1 MFLSYA
7 LGYFLYSVRG
17 YKIVGTAMV
26 LLACLTFGGAV
37 HLVGQVYNIDVDDP
51 NLFLYWFLGVIPMA
65 YITRPR
71 PIVLLSVLLL
81 LVAVGFRIPVWLDQV
96 FSGESVIGVTL
107 YLVLGLLIFAVVRIK
122 SEFPVFR
129 SFADVNQLVG
139 LTTALDALYVLTF
152 RGFLTPTGLG
162 EASRGA

>member
-1 MFLSYA
+1 VTSVFLSYA

-107 YLVLGLLIFAVVRIK
+107 YLVLGLLIFAVGRIK

-129 SFADVNQLVG
+129 SFADI
-139 LTTALDALYVLTF
+139 
-152 RGFLTPTGLG
+152 
-162 EASRGA
+162 